1 MSERRPWGSYTIL
14 EEREAYK
21 VKRIEVLPAKRL
33 SYQRHQKRDEHWVI
47 VEGEALVTV
56 EGKDIPLSPGGSVDI
71 PRMAAHRIL
80 NPGKSLLVFIEV
92 QKGDYFGE
100 DDIIRREDDYGRV
113 TEVARRTNGPGP
125 RAAPAATR
133 RRPPRAAL
141 QKSRARA

>member
-1 MSERRPWGSYTIL
+1 MTERRPWGSYTIL

-47 VEGEALVTV
+47 VEGEAVVTV
-56 EGKDIPLSPGGSVDI
+56 DGKEIPLSAGGSVDI

-80 NPGKSLLVFIEV
+80 NPGESLLVFIEV

-100 DDIIRREDDYGRV
+100 DDIIRLEDDFGR
-113 TEVARRTNGPGP
+113 AQHQGKRN
-125 RAAPAATR
+125 
-133 RRPPRAAL
+133 
-141 QKSRARA
+141 Q

>member
-56 EGKDIPLSPGGSVDI
+56 EGKEIPLSPGGSVDI

-80 NPGKSLLVFIEV
+80 NPGKSLLIFIEV

-100 DDIIRREDDYGRV
+100 DDIIRLEDDFGRI
-113 TEVARRTNGPGP
+113 EGQPLPSPSA
-125 RAAPAATR
+125 
-133 RRPPRAAL
+133 
-141 QKSRARA
+141 SRQGKF

>member
-1 MSERRPWGSYTIL
+1 MKPSPPGSFRRLQSAGKAAPAEEWKERTMTERRPWGSYTVL

-47 VEGEALVTV
+47 VEGEAVVTL

-80 NPGKSLLVFIEV
+80 NPGKGLLILIEV

-100 DDIIRREDDYGRV
+100 DDIIRLEDDFGRI
-113 TEVARRTNGPGP
+113 AG
-125 RAAPAATR
+125 
-133 RRPPRAAL
+133 
-141 QKSRARA
+141 